1 MKRTFEVFTLLMKN
15 RRSNVGFICFW
26 IRIIFDRTGNLQT
39 DNQGNT
45 MKKLTYFI
53 LTSVLFTSC
62 ITNQE
67 IQYFQGGKFSKGE
80 PLLFEN
86 QNSQY
91 KLQPNDVLNVKVKS
105 ENIETTDYLNMEPSG
120 MFNNPT
126 PLSVYINGYSID
138 DEGYINLPSIGKLK
152 VAGLTVM
159 GARDLVQ
166 KAVDESFTNATAFV
180 FLVSFKIS
188 ILGEVKIPGY
198 YFINNNQ
205 GTILDA
211 LAMAGDM
218 NEFAD
223 RKQIH
228 LIRQNPK
235 GSEVVLLDMT
245 DPKVLASPFFYL
257 APNDAVYV
265 PPLELKNQR
274 SNLANLGIFGTALTA
289 VSTAITLILL
299 IDNMKAN

>member
-1 MKRTFEVFTLLMKN
+1 
-15 RRSNVGFICFW
+15 
-26 IRIIFDRTGNLQT
+26 
-39 DNQGNT
+39 
-45 MKKLTYFI
+45 MKKLIYLVLI
-53 LTSVLFTSC
+53 SVLSASC
-62 ITNQE
+62 ISNQE
-67 IQYFQGGKFSKGE
+67 IQYFQGGKFSE
-80 PLLFEN
+80 SEVRVFEN
-86 QNSQY
+86 KNTHY

-105 ENIETTDYLNMEPSG
+105 QNMETTDYLNMEPAG

-138 DEGYINLPSIGKLK
+138 DEGNIDLPSIGKLK
-152 VAGLTVM
+152 VGGLTVSE
-159 GARDLVQ
+159 ARNLVQ
-166 KAVDESFTNATAFV
+166 EAVDQSFNNATAFV

-228 LIRQNPK
+228 VIRQNSK

-245 DPKVLASPFFYL
+245 DPAVLTSPFFYL
-257 APNDAVYV
+257 SPNDAIYV
-265 PPLELKNQR
+265 PPLELRNQR
-274 SNLANLGIFGTALTA
+274 SNLANLGIFGTVLTGISTA
-289 VSTAITLILL
+289 VTLILL
-299 IDNMKAN
+299 IDNINDNQN

>member
-1 MKRTFEVFTLLMKN
+1 
-15 RRSNVGFICFW
+15 
-26 IRIIFDRTGNLQT
+26 
-39 DNQGNT
+39 

-53 LTSVLFTSC
+53 LISVLFASC
-62 ITNQE
+62 ISNQE

-80 PLLFEN
+80 TRLFEN

-105 ENIETTDYLNMEPSG
+105 QNLETTDYLNMEPTG

-152 VAGLTVM
+152 VAGLSVM

-166 KAVDESFTNATAFV
+166 QAVDESFTNATAFV

-188 ILGEVKIPGY
+188 ILGEVRIPGY

-223 RKQIH
+223 RKQGH
-228 LIRQNPK
+228 VIRQNTK

-245 DPKVLASPFFYL
+245 DPKVLTSPFFYL
-257 APNDAVYV
+257 APNDAIYV
-265 PPLELKNQR
+265 PPLELRNQR
-274 SNLANLGIFGTALTA
+274 SNLANLGIFGTVLTGISTA
-289 VSTAITLILL
+289 VTLILL
-299 IDNMKAN
+299 IDNITPKGN